1 MDEDG
6 CVCDLDLAKSILIM
20 YFSNKFTLASEL
32 CTKIKNELAEI
43 EGGFTFI
50 NPDGHYHFG
59 GPDQMDGYVIRELE
73 GWIKE
78 YKEISSGDLHL
89 MLNWLNELDVVFYEI
104 KGELKC
110 FVLSEF
116 D

>member
-1 MDEDG
+1 MDEYG
-6 CVCDLDLAKSILIM
+6 FVNDLDLAKSILIM
-20 YFSNKFTLASEL
+20 YFSNKFTLEREL
-32 CTKIKNELAEI
+32 VTKIKNELVEI

-50 NPDGHYHFG
+50 NSDGYYHFG

-73 GWIKE
+73 GWLKE
-78 YKEISSGDLHL
+78 YKEISEGDSDL
-89 MLNWLNELDVVFYEI
+89 MLNWLNKLDVVFYEI
-104 KGELKC
+104 EGELKC